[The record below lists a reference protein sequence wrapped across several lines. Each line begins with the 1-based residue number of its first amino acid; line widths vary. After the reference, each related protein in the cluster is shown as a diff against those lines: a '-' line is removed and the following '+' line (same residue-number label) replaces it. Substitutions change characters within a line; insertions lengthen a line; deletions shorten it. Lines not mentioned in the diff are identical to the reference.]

1 MGKDQRGNDDDTVV
15 LAKMLEYRWQIMNPE
30 KGLGFPGGSDGK
42 VPACNVGDLGQ
53 EDLLEKEMATHS
65 RTLAWKIPWME
76 ELGRLQSIGLQSRT
90 RLSNFPGKG
99 EKSTVLCSSCS
110 NDHRGEGRT
119 GR

>member
-53 EDLLEKEMATHS
+53 EDPLEDDMEIHS
-65 RTLAWKIPWME
+65 SIPAWRIPMDRGAWWAKVM
-76 ELGRLQSIGLQSRT
+76 
-90 RLSNFPGKG
+90 PGVT
-99 EKSTVLCSSCS
+99 ESWTQL
-110 NDHRGEGRT
+110 NN
-119 GR
+119 